1 MRYRPERVCVILGF
15 FPSEHLCHSAQSPQ
29 IFLSPELR
37 QNSLGQIIQ
46 MQKRCSKW
54 IKKNFKWTRGF
65 IFSLFISVDLF
76 ASFGGCIKLYNAATS
91 LSKLVCKYSLF
102 HLRPSPMTDGNC
114 SKTSTWVVNYGK
126 LSYLFLFVTA
136 G

>member
-1 MRYRPERVCVILGF
+1 MYVYVCMYVYIYLTF
-15 FPSEHLCHSAQSPQ
+15 S
-29 IFLSPELR
+29 
-37 QNSLGQIIQ
+37 NGQE
-46 MQKRCSKW
+46 
-54 IKKNFKWTRGF
+54 
-65 IFSLFISVDLF
+65 DLF
-76 ASFGGCIKLYNAATS
+76 SQFIYISRSLWVSEAVESSNTANF

-102 HLRPSPMTDGNC
+102 HLKPAPVTDGNC